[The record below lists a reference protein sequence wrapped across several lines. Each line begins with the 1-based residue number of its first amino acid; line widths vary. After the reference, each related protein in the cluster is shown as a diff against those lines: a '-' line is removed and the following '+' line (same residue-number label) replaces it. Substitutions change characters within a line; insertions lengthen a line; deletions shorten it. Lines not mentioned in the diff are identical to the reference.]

1 MLVVY
6 GLAVMAGVTL
16 LTWWA
21 KPVNGQLSPRLRARG
36 MEITMTTVISIGVFV
51 GLGLILTGLLPAK

>member
-16 LTWWA
+16 LMWWA
-21 KPVNGQLSPRLRARG
+21 RPVDGQLSPKLRARG
-36 MEITMTTVISIGVFV
+36 MEITLTTVISLGVFV
-51 GLGLILTGLLPAK
+51 ALGLILTGLMPAK